1 MALDEF
7 DKARECYEML
17 VQRIPKF
24 AEGYYRLSSLAM
36 DKGDTPKAV
45 EYIREAIQIEPDNT
59 TYLGFY
65 VTLLTELRKF
75 NEALQVL
82 DELIEL
88 DPKSKTYLLA
98 KAELSLSLKRYDEA
112 DRAYRTLL
120 KLKPKDSTSRELMR
134 AYFEAIGDNEALK
147 KLNK

>member
-1 MALDEF
+1 MATF
-7 DKARECYEML
+7 
-17 VQRIPKF
+17 VI
-24 AEGYYRLSSLAM
+24 EGGHKLRGSI
-36 DKGDTPKAV
+36 TPQGAK
-45 EYIREAIQIEPDNT
+45 
-59 TYLGFY
+59 
-65 VTLLTELRKF
+65 